1 MAHASTPSR
10 VVTEETPTRNDIGTD
25 GGAGHKDEVAE
36 SLAPTDDQMLT
47 RP

>member
-1 MAHASTPSR
+1 M
-10 VVTEETPTRNDIGTD
+10 TEETPTRNDIGTD

-36 SLAPTDDQMLT
+36 SLAPTDDQILT